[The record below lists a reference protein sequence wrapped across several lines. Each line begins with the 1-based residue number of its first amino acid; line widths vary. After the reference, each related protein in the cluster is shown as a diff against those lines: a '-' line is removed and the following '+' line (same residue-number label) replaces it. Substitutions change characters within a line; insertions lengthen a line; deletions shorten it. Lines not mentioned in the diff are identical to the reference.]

1 MEFKALNKI
10 IKIILVLF
18 VLLFIV
24 GLLGSGGDDSTSS
37 QIKEPATASKAT
49 TEQKNVTTSS
59 SNETV
64 KETTSN
70 EEPEKE
76 IVSTSFSDFALYS
89 DSTATSLQKESFFDD
104 NYKGKYVTWSGTVSS
119 VSESYGS
126 YVVQVK
132 HKSSTLVSDVRV
144 KMRDDQKD
152 KLLQLKEGSPI
163 TYTAK
168 MTRYGDILGM
178 SAEDGAIGSPD
189 DTETNSDISKK
200 TSSSDKPVEE
210 TVSTS
215 ETTSLSSE
223 EPAKEIVST
232 SFSDFALY
240 SDSTATSL
248 QKESFFDDNYKGK
261 YVTWSG
267 TVSSVSESYGSYVV
281 QVKHKSSTLVSD
293 VRVKMRDDQKD
304 KLLQLK
310 EGSPI
315 TYTAKMTRYGDI
327 LGMSAEDGT
336 IE

>member
-1 MEFKALNKI
+1 MEFKALSKI
-10 IKIILVLF
+10 IKIILGIF

-24 GLLGSGGDDSTSS
+24 ALFSGGDDSTSS
-37 QIKEPATASKAT
+37 QVQEPDTASEAT

-59 SNETV
+59 SDETV
-64 KETTSN
+64 KETTSSEEPEKETSSSDETVKETTSSEEPEKETSSS

-126 YVVQVK
+126 YTVQVK
-132 HKSSTLVSDVRV
+132 HKSSTLVSDV
-144 KMRDDQKD
+144 
-152 KLLQLKEGSPI
+152 I
-163 TYTAK
+163 
-168 MTRYGDILGM
+168 
-178 SAEDGAIGSPD
+178 
-189 DTETNSDISKK
+189 
-200 TSSSDKPVEE
+200 
-210 TVSTS
+210 
-215 ETTSLSSE
+215 
-223 EPAKEIVST
+223 
-232 SFSDFALY
+232 
-240 SDSTATSL
+240 
-248 QKESFFDDNYKGK
+248 
-261 YVTWSG
+261 
-267 TVSSVSESYGSYVV
+267 
-281 QVKHKSSTLVSD
+281 
-293 VRVKMRDDQKD
+293 VKMRDDQKD

>member
-1 MEFKALNKI
+1 MEFKTLNKI
-10 IKIILVLF
+10 IKIILGIF

-24 GLLGSGGDDSTSS
+24 ALFSGGDDSTSS
-37 QIKEPATASKAT
+37 QVQEPDTASEAT

-59 SNETV
+59 SDETV
-64 KETTSN
+64 KETTSSEEPEKETSSS

-126 YVVQVK
+126 YTVQVK
-132 HKSSTLVSDVRV
+132 HKSSTLVSDV
-144 KMRDDQKD
+144 
-152 KLLQLKEGSPI
+152 I
-163 TYTAK
+163 
-168 MTRYGDILGM
+168 
-178 SAEDGAIGSPD
+178 
-189 DTETNSDISKK
+189 
-200 TSSSDKPVEE
+200 
-210 TVSTS
+210 
-215 ETTSLSSE
+215 
-223 EPAKEIVST
+223 
-232 SFSDFALY
+232 
-240 SDSTATSL
+240 
-248 QKESFFDDNYKGK
+248 
-261 YVTWSG
+261 
-267 TVSSVSESYGSYVV
+267 
-281 QVKHKSSTLVSD
+281 
-293 VRVKMRDDQKD
+293 VKMRDDQKD